1 MVLTFF
7 SGGHMIPV
15 RHLSQVED
23 LKISKENG
31 WSRSFPTHCCD
42 DGQQTSTLHLP
53 RFHWN
58 WHRFLTGYPSFLDGG
73 GSDLTSEC
81 GHVDVWTWGG
91 GEVVMEEAHPSPAA
105 RTSARW
111 GSVPEPWSSSGV
123 VQSACREY
131 LLFSCC
137 LVVEFNN
144 HFIFTEK

>member
-1 MVLTFF
+1 
-7 SGGHMIPV
+7 MIPV

-91 GEVVMEEAHPSPAA
+91 GDDASHRVTAGGS
-105 RTSARW
+105 TS
-111 GSVPEPWSSSGV
+111 
-123 VQSACREY
+123 Q
-131 LLFSCC
+131 SCC
-137 LVVEFNN
+137 QNISTMGFRSRTVAFLRGCAERVQGISAFQLLPGC
-144 HFIFTEK
+144 